1 MDKLELFRKLSKT
14 KAVCIKDDFDECAMK
29 FVVVNEEVC
38 AFGKSKGGKER
49 NLDFTSK
56 YVYDS
61 LLDGNEITE
70 QQYEKF

>member
-1 MDKLELFRKLSKT
+1 MHLESLR
-14 KAVCIKDDFDECAMK
+14 E
-29 FVVVNEEVC
+29 
-38 AFGKSKGGKER
+38 ER